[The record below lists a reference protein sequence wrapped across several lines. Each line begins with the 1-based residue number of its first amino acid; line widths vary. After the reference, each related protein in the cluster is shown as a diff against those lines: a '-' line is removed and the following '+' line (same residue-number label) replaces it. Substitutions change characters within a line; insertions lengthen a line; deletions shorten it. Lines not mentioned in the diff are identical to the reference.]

1 MSSEPTATESA
12 AVQSIAGQPQ
22 STDDL
27 KVKQDGGVEQVKEG
41 EQKEGGDKTVFDD
54 AGNFNVKVSL
64 GLKSCSVMDRFGGV
78 RMLIEAF
85 SLTIPSRLLFS
96 VSIYFIVTRNNN
108 PRKQSRTGFRTAAPP
123 LLPMDPLLLL
133 APRKERPQD
142 A

>member
-12 AVQSIAGQPQ
+12 AAQSIAGQPQ

-64 GLKSCSVMDRFGGV
+64 GLRFESVMDWCGGSCIRV
-78 RMLIEAF
+78 LMKAF
-85 SLTIPSRLLFS
+85 SLSMSSRLLFY
-96 VSIYFIVTRNNN
+96 V
-108 PRKQSRTGFRTAAPP
+108 
-123 LLPMDPLLLL
+123 
-133 APRKERPQD
+133 
-142 A
+142 

>member
-12 AVQSIAGQPQ
+12 AAQSIAGQPQ

-64 GLKSCSVMDRFGGV
+64 GLRSCSAVDLYGGGWARV
-78 RMLIEAF
+78 LMKAF
-85 SLTIPSRLLFS
+85 SLTFSSRLLFY
-96 VSIYFIVTRNNN
+96 VQFHFIATQINHPPIQSLAGSWTRSTPSSPNGPSTS
-108 PRKQSRTGFRTAAPP
+108 PRPT
-123 LLPMDPLLLL
+123 
-133 APRKERPQD
+133 
-142 A
+142 